1 MAHITLKLIW
11 YRLGETFDKMA
22 AASENITAW
31 LDWDDHLLDFLLIGW
46 IGWAALVVVVVNS
59 VLTFFGP
66 LQPRGDFVVRTKE
79 GATGA
84 KVVAGTGGAESCQW
98 LNSALNWFY
107 LHYDKFPEFVDVWVK
122 ALNDQSVKLGGPVQV
137 KFERVKS
144 GSLPPKFSEVTFE
157 AGPENK
163 YVVTCKTDSRDVSL
177 AVFASQQTAEGVKLT
192 NLTTNILKLKGT
204 LKMKCFREGSDMMVN
219 VSFEGRPDV
228 KVVGKPVNPYQDP
241 NDLVDVG
248 VVETVVRNA
257 ICLTS
262 SNFNISKL
270 LLGGSYGNLSPRV
283 VGDPPL
289 SPSNLSPKNEAVFEP
304 IEVKEVQQSAFH
316 APSLAAAPRTS
327 RPPPGEKRLLVKVIK
342 ASALG
347 SRDVGSIDP
356 TCVVILD
363 NPPQTQATSVVK
375 STVNPFWDEQFL
387 FDVSSNTREMKFE
400 VRDRRRPA
408 GENFLGEAFVYYEDL
423 KRTPSSRQIIPL
435 QGILTS
441 GVTWSPGS
449 LTVEFLFLDPVEAEA
464 VRQTIAAMS
473 PKRTVEVNQAKTP
486 GGTLVTKTTTTTERS
501 RHGRQGAEVDGSPNY
516 IEKHTN
522 IYDYDGSDSH
532 SLNTSTIPQE
542 RSVSSSSEH
551 LHINGVESVAETAI
565 RELMDRSRK
574 PRTPTKTS
582 TLIITGVK
590 RDSDKASDK
599 ASEEKT
605 ESPSTVTVPQD
616 ESPPVEETTVSSDA
630 VEPVKSLPTIK
641 QTTQSSPTEE
651 VNTDIPTVRMDPPPS
666 GHDEK
671 EKKKGSS
678 LARTIKKRFSR
689 SKKRSK
695 SAERSRDDSHLQ
707 PPDQSYG
714 QAQSKD
720 DIELVRA
727 QPDTPSLKKSRS
739 LGGSLK
745 KLFRRGRK
753 RSRDR
758 GETSRESSYS
768 RSSTRNASQGPS
780 REGSITR
787 GGSASL
793 TRSGQLPDQKGE
805 VGRSHWSK
813 SNTQST
819 SNEYLERG
827 VDVSPRHQPTDTTY
841 PVLQQEP
848 TVLQPRGMSSHE
860 PDVGRGHWSR
870 PKSGEQMDIVRQSY
884 DTNSAPPE
892 SQTASEDVRRGHW
905 SKSKSPPRAGAV
917 VITTPK
923 NEPLD
928 VVTPSYDTMTS
939 PPEDKLEVRRGHWS
953 KSKSPSRSVGG
964 VVITTPRQE
973 VPDVVSSSSTKVI
986 SPEVKEI
993 KEVNGKAKS
1002 VEKLDNGHSAE
1013 NSVSSAEPAED
1024 VGRRHWSKSKTP
1036 VQSGPVIVKKR
1047 ESTEIDTTD
1056 KPEVITTTA
1065 EVSSVQPEVRR
1076 GHWSKSK
1083 SPSRERDR
1091 ERIGQII
1098 VSKDPVTAAPPAE
1111 ADIRKGHWTKSKS
1124 KSPKQESFP
1133 NVGVE
1138 TSVPDN
1144 QTSSPARV
1152 ESPPEVK
1159 PSPVTESSDSVK
1171 VKAKPTKVEPV
1182 KSKPVKVVPIKAKQ
1196 TKVEATV
1203 EEPAQTVPDDP
1214 IVTPP
1219 PSAKKGHWSK
1229 STIDSNQPSGGG
1241 VVVVTTEI
1249 AEVPVVQ
1256 AEPLDVRR
1264 GHWTK
1269 PKSKTS

>member
-1 MAHITLKLIW
+1 MAHITFKLIW

-66 LQPRGDFVVRTKE
+66 LQPRGDFVIRTKE
-79 GATGA
+79 GATGP
-84 KVVAGTGGAESCQW
+84 KVIAGTGGAESCQW

-107 LHYDKFPEFVDVWVK
+107 LHYDKFPDFVDVWVK
-122 ALNDQSVKLGGPVQV
+122 SLNDQSVKLGGPVQV

-157 AGPENK
+157 AGTEGK
-163 YVVTCKTDSRDVSL
+163 YVVTCKTDSRDLSL

-204 LKMKCFREGSDMMVN
+204 VKMKCFREGNDMMVN

-262 SNFNISKL
+262 SNFNISQL
-270 LLGGSYGNLSPRV
+270 MLGGSYGNLSPRTM
-283 VGDPPL
+283 GDPPL
-289 SPSNLSPKNEAVFEP
+289 SPGNLSPRTEAVFEP
-304 IEVKEVQQSAFH
+304 IEVKEMQQSAFH
-316 APSLAAAPRTS
+316 APSLASAPMKSTAPR
-327 RPPPGEKRLLVKVIK
+327 PPHPSPGEKRLLVKVIK

-347 SRDVGSIDP
+347 GRNVGSIDP

-363 NPPQTQATSVVK
+363 KPSQTQATSVVK

-387 FDVSSNTREMKFE
+387 FDVTNNTKELRFE
-400 VRDRRRPA
+400 VKDSRRPA
-408 GENFLGEAFVYYEDL
+408 GENFLGEAYVYFEDL

-435 QGILTS
+435 QGS
-441 GVTWSPGS
+441 SDMRGDMVTGS
-449 LTVEFLFLDPVEAEA
+449 LTVEFLFLDPIEAES

-486 GGTLVTKTTTTTERS
+486 GGTLVTKTTTTTERA
-501 RHGRQGAEVDGSPNY
+501 RHGRQGAQVDGSPNY

-522 IYDYDGSDSH
+522 VYDYDGSDSTSQ
-532 SLNTSTIPQE
+532 SLPQD
-542 RSVSSSSEH
+542 RSVSSSSEV

-590 RDSDKASDK
+590 R
-599 ASEEKT
+599 
-605 ESPSTVTVPQD
+605 
-616 ESPPVEETTVSSDA
+616 
-630 VEPVKSLPTIK
+630 
-641 QTTQSSPTEE
+641 TTQSSPTEE
-651 VNTDIPTVRMDPPPS
+651 GNSDIPTVKMDPPPS
-666 GHDEK
+666 GHEEK

-707 PPDQSYG
+707 PPGQSYG
-714 QAQSKD
+714 QSQSKD

-727 QPDTPSLKKSRS
+727 QPETPSLKKSRS

-753 RSRDR
+753 RSRDH

-780 REGSITR
+780 REGSLTR
-787 GGSASL
+787 GSGGQTSSL

-805 VGRSHWSK
+805 VGRSHWSRT
-813 SNTQST
+813 NTQ
-819 SNEYLERG
+819 NEYMERE
-827 VDVSPRHQPTDTTY
+827 VDVSPRHQPGDTTY

-848 TVLQPRGMSSHE
+848 SVLQPRGVSSHE

-870 PKSGEQMDIVRQSY
+870 PKSGEQLDVARQSY
-884 DTNSAPPE
+884 ETNSAPPGSNTE
-892 SQTASEDVRRGHW
+892 TEDIRRGHW
-905 SKSKSPPRAGAV
+905 SKSKSPARTGPV
-917 VITTPK
+917 IITTPK
-923 NEPLD
+923 QEPLD
-928 VVTPSYDTMTS
+928 VVSQSYDTMAA
-939 PPEDKLEVRRGHWS
+939 PPDTDSKPEVRKGHWS
-953 KSKSPSRSVGG
+953 KSKSPTRSTGG
-964 VVITTPRQE
+964 VVITSRGQE
-973 VPDVVSSSSTKVI
+973 VPDLVASSSTKVI
-986 SPEVKEI
+986 
-993 KEVNGKAKS
+993 
-1002 VEKLDNGHSAE
+1002 
-1013 NSVSSAEPAED
+1013 
-1024 VGRRHWSKSKTP
+1024 T
-1036 VQSGPVIVKKR
+1036 
-1047 ESTEIDTTD
+1047 
-1056 KPEVITTTA
+1056 PEVIVTDMINGKTTSSEKIDFVKSSEVPPELA
-1065 EVSSVQPEVRR
+1065 EDVRR

-1083 SPSRERDR
+1083 SPSRER
-1091 ERIGQII
+1091 IGQIVI
-1098 VSKDPVTAAPPAE
+1098 STDPSLAASTVE
-1111 ADIRKGHWTKSKS
+1111 VDLRRGYWTKSKS
-1124 KSPKQESFP
+1124 RSPKRESGP
-1133 NVGVE
+1133 SSGVDA
-1138 TSVPDN
+1138 SVTDS
-1144 QTSSPARV
+1144 QTYSL
-1152 ESPPEVK
+1152 EEVK
-1159 PSPVTESSDSVK
+1159 PAEVPPPSTAESSDKVK

-1182 KSKPVKVVPIKAKQ
+1182 KSKPVKAKPTKDDPTVKGPVQ
-1196 TKVEATV
+1196 TPPE
-1203 EEPAQTVPDDP
+1203 DP
-1214 IVTPP
+1214 IVAPP

-1229 STIDSNQPSGGG
+1229 STTDSNQPVGGG
-1241 VVVVTTEI
+1241 VVVVKTDV
-1249 AEVPVVQ
+1249 AVASVMPVDP
-1256 AEPLDVRR
+1256 ADVHR

-1269 PKSKTS
+1269 PKTNTS